1 MAVKK
6 NSGKRNIIPELL
18 EEILDG
24 KIEDKAFPKQT
35 LAVAEQSYQN
45 AGANGVW
52 GKPFGS
58 VGIGSAAS
66 FTDNVYKAVIPAFL
80 YKPAF
85 GFPLNKDIPNIRRLA
100 KTPYVAMITN
110 TICNEIASL
119 DWDVIPRDGEKD
131 IPDEIIEQTKNWF
144 YNPNR
149 NDESLD
155 HILRALTRDL
165 IEVDASIIVK
175 VHNLKGEFLE
185 MYARDGGCLDY
196 NTLVETDLG
205 DISIG
210 RIVKDKIKC
219 KVKSWNFS
227 NNCAEWKPIVGWVNN
242 GPATEWVRLWA
253 KSDRKYRSLTS
264 TSHQIWTKDGYKL
277 SEELNVGDNIYTQCS
292 ELNDTQKQI
301 LLGSLLG
308 DGCITGKGSEYGK
321 YHYKEAHSIK
331 QKDYLLWKMKN
342 FEELKPHYYEYKSSF
357 GEGYPETVKCEFCT
371 EKNIV
376 FEEYRNLK
384 YPEPKKELFDS
395 LNALG
400 LAVWIQDDGYYYY
413 GRGKHF
419 ELSTH
424 CFTKEFLEYGLVKLK
439 EKFGL
444 EGKLRKDN
452 RFEDS
457 WILGFNKE
465 NSVKLK
471 KIIYPYVHNSMAYKI
486 GEEKLNNE
494 ELIDKKVG
502 LKIVETEIYKK
513 EIVHKYDTRYDIEV
527 ADNHN
532 FFARGKLVSNTFTKN
547 PDIYGIMPDER
558 AYYQYGW
565 LTGARPIPFN
575 REEIV
580 YFMQNPR
587 TESIYGLSNV
597 EVLND
602 VLQLLLYGIDSN
614 LEYFSDNNI
623 PKGIFQMI
631 GANADEV
638 KAFQDSWSEQLKKKD
653 GAGNWRKYF
662 HKMPIVNSEGN
673 FVRVGF
679 SNVEL
684 ELIQQQEWFTKLV
697 WSCFNISP
705 SELGFTE
712 NSNKATEFG
721 QNKVVIRKLLKP
733 LVQLIEY
740 NFNTEVV
747 NSLPW
752 IKGKYE
758 DRVFF
763 TFDKY
768 DLQEDLAKRNLFW
781 GDIKNGLRTVNEVR
795 EEIDLE
801 PIEGGD
807 ELKKP
812 SSAFG
817 AAEGVQGLLDEYG
830 NNSKKKDEVK
840 ALTTFSPLTPREFEE
855 MSDPSFLKNKIVSEL
870 DEIEAVIKSFLKKE
884 AGRQTLGQVKAIDTN
899 FIKRI
904 TELLSLSKL
913 KAAVDGMVKANFFKG
928 LESVEEKLDRN
939 FLPNQSAINFI
950 QDYTFDNVK
959 GMNEELRND
968 LRQELQRGLMNGEGV
983 PALSKRVSSVM
994 KVGKVRADAIARTES
1009 NRAETAGSIDA
1020 MRQSGLKVNKTVLAT
1035 IDDRTSAICKYL
1047 NGKTIGLNEK
1057 FSYKGEQFDHNPFHV
1072 NCRSTLTYEVIE

>member
-6 NSGKRNIIPELL
+6 KNSKYVISPSFL
-18 EEILDG
+18 EEMLDG
-24 KIEDKAFPKQT
+24 KIEDKAYPPRQIAT
-35 LAVAEQSYQN
+35 AEQSYQN
-45 AGANGVW
+45 AGPNGVW

-85 GFPLNKDIPNIRRLA
+85 GFPLNKDIPNIRRLS

-119 DWDVIPRDGEKD
+119 DWDVVPRDGEKD

-165 IEVDASIIVK
+165 IEVDAGLIVK

-185 MYARDGGCLDY
+185 MYARDGG
-196 NTLVETDLG
+196 
-205 DISIG
+205 
-210 RIVKDKIKC
+210 
-219 KVKSWNFS
+219 
-227 NNCAEWKPIVGWVNN
+227 
-242 GPATEWVRLWA
+242 
-253 KSDRKYRSLTS
+253 
-264 TSHQIWTKDGYKL
+264 
-277 SEELNVGDNIYTQCS
+277 
-292 ELNDTQKQI
+292 
-301 LLGSLLG
+301 
-308 DGCITGKGSEYGK
+308 
-321 YHYKEAHSIK
+321 
-331 QKDYLLWKMKN
+331 
-342 FEELKPHYYEYKSSF
+342 
-357 GEGYPETVKCEFCT
+357 
-371 EKNIV
+371 
-376 FEEYRNLK
+376 
-384 YPEPKKELFDS
+384 
-395 LNALG
+395 
-400 LAVWIQDDGYYYY
+400 
-413 GRGKHF
+413 
-419 ELSTH
+419 
-424 CFTKEFLEYGLVKLK
+424 
-439 EKFGL
+439 
-444 EGKLRKDN
+444 
-452 RFEDS
+452 
-457 WILGFNKE
+457 
-465 NSVKLK
+465 
-471 KIIYPYVHNSMAYKI
+471 
-486 GEEKLNNE
+486 
-494 ELIDKKVG
+494 
-502 LKIVETEIYKK
+502 
-513 EIVHKYDTRYDIEV
+513 
-527 ADNHN
+527 
-532 FFARGKLVSNTFTKN
+532 TFTKN
-547 PDIYGIMPDER
+547 PDIYGIMPDEK

-653 GAGNWRKYF
+653 SAGNWRKYF

-763 TFDKY
+763 SFDKY

-781 GDIKNGLRTVNEVR
+781 GDIKNGLRSVNEIR

-801 PIEGGD
+801 PKEGGD
-807 ELKKP
+807 DLKQGG
-812 SSAFG
+812 SAFG

-830 NNSKKKDEVK
+830 DNSKKKDEVK
-840 ALTTFSPLTPREFEE
+840 ALNTFSSLTPREFEE
-855 MSDPSFLKNKIVSEL
+855 MSDPSFLKDKIVSEL
-870 DEIEAVIKSFLKKE
+870 DEIEVVIKGFLKKE
-884 AGRQTLGQVKAIDTN
+884 AGKQTLGQVKAIDTN

-928 LESVEEKLDRN
+928 LESVEEQLDRN
-939 FLPNQSAINFI
+939 FLPNQNAINFI

-1057 FSYKGEQFDHNPFHV
+1057 FVYKGEKFDHNPFHV